1 MNNITTMFQNAVNH
15 YRKQEDLEECVLK
28 ENLSYL
34 FFDNYDGYS
43 FVINKVDE
51 IEPKEYFLRREDD
64 SIMELDN
71 NTYSQLLNLDELNNV
86 LKKVDKKMFF
96 NLNEVLIILN
106 EAELGVYEE
115 YLNREL
121 LEDTYGQATSDT
133 KKIAIKFFELLN
145 DVNEVVDNPEDYF
158 NTVVYQ
164 FYITL
169 FHELGHI
176 SLNYELLNS
185 KYSPLSDIA
194 HFYDNEEDLVED
206 YSRQIFENL
215 NETTDV
221 FSVFNKDYILS
232 YCKK

>member
-1 MNNITTMFQNAVNH
+1 MNDITTMFQNAVNH

-64 SIMELDN
+64 SIMELGN

-86 LKKVDKKMFF
+86 LKKIDKKMFF

-133 KKIAIKFFELLN
+133 KKIVIKFFELLN
-145 DVNEVVDNPEDYF
+145 DVNAVVDNPEVYF

-176 SLNYELLNS
+176 SLNYGLLNS

-206 YSRQIFENL
+206 FSRQIFENL
-215 NETTDV
+215 NEITDV
-221 FSVFNKDYILS
+221 FSVFNKDYILR